1 MQEKE
6 NKKVLLNNLEK
17 KDHLKKEDSKRKKG
31 KVR

>member
-17 KDHLKKEDSKRKKG
+17 KDFKKEDSKRKKE
-31 KVR
+31 K